1 MKEITVDAVAA
12 NIDKVTEFADDIL
25 DSYGCPVKVR
35 MQIDIA
41 IDEILSNIAY
51 YAYGE
56 QGGKVTV
63 GFQIQD
69 NPKMVCVT
77 FSDKGIPYNPL
88 EKEDPDIKMITL
100 MEYPIKLVVN
110 QKDVLGKMK
119 QLHPEDLMS
128 KPGISYTEGSAMD
141 REINEFFKEQ
151 EITPDIH
158 YRTSSEEIQNFV
170 ACGLGWAFIA
180 QNGTPMKKGLKIL
193 EMPEMTLKRETC
205 LAMRKDRQLSKNAQN
220 FLKFTLSYNENFL

>member
-88 EKEDPDIKMITL
+88 EKRR
-100 MEYPIKLVVN
+100 
-110 QKDVLGKMK
+110 
-119 QLHPEDLMS
+119 S
-128 KPGISYTEGSAMD
+128 
-141 REINEFFKEQ
+141 
-151 EITPDIH
+151 
-158 YRTSSEEIQNFV
+158 
-170 ACGLGWAFIA
+170 
-180 QNGTPMKKGLKIL
+180 
-193 EMPEMTLKRETC
+193 
-205 LAMRKDRQLSKNAQN
+205 
-220 FLKFTLSYNENFL
+220 

>member
-63 GFQIQD
+63 RFQIQD

-77 FSDKGIPYNPL
+77 FSDRGIPYNPL
-88 EKEDPDIKMITL
+88 EKEDPDISLTAEK
-100 MEYPIKLVVN
+100 
-110 QKDVLGKMK
+110 
-119 QLHPEDLMS
+119 
-128 KPGISYTEGSAMD
+128 
-141 REINEFFKEQ
+141 REIG
-151 EITPDIH
+151 
-158 YRTSSEEIQNFV
+158 
-170 ACGLGWAFIA
+170 GLGIY
-180 QNGTPMKKGLKIL
+180 MVKKSMDEMSYCYSDGKNIL
-193 EMPEMTLKRETC
+193 VIK
-205 LAMRKDRQLSKNAQN
+205 KN
-220 FLKFTLSYNENFL
+220 L